1 MNELSKSIEETV
13 NNQLLQAQE
22 RADKRALCI
31 RKPDKWRKIA
41 TCLADPATWTHQKIC
56 KEVSTSHHTIHKVI
70 RELAG
75 SLEEFR
81 KYQATRGEI
90 VVDMLDQAKID
101 KLNRILE
108 TEGKFDEKDAK
119 SLKEL
124 SAASGIIQQ
133 RVNRYHGEAD
143 KIIKTEGPAEEDY
156 EDYLDNLR
164 RKRKELIIDA
174 EVVDD

>member
-1 MNELSKSIEETV
+1 
-13 NNQLLQAQE
+13 
-22 RADKRALCI
+22 
-31 RKPDKWRKIA
+31 
-41 TCLADPATWTHQKIC
+41 
-56 KEVSTSHHTIHKVI
+56 
-70 RELAG
+70 
-75 SLEEFR
+75 
-81 KYQATRGEI
+81 
-90 VVDMLDQAKID
+90 MLDQAKID

-108 TEGKFDEKDAK
+108 TEGEFDEKDAK

-156 EDYLDNLR
+156 EDYLDSLR